1 MISLLQLQCLHVWR
15 IGLYWHVRAII
26 GEWWLVIS
34 ASISA
39 EKCFVQQQR
48 SSTASYSFVSLSH
61 DPSLLCDIYG
71 NSITNGAG
79 TRLHGKELNKRPI
92 AALDCLPRRPKFS
105 SSFPMYNIWAG
116 SARFVSPTGMLF
128 EMFDIFSRMLHWL
141 FDRAH
146 LSLSFVY
153 VSLLSTLSSSHYPY
167 WY

>member
-1 MISLLQLQCLHVWR
+1 MCVPSLVNDDWLFRLRSQPRNVSYSSNAVALHLILSFLFPMIPLFC
-15 IGLYWHVRAII
+15 
-26 GEWWLVIS
+26 VIS
-34 ASISA
+34 MAI
-39 EKCFVQQQR
+39 V
-48 SSTASYSFVSLSH
+48 Y
-61 DPSLLCDIYG
+61 
-71 NSITNGAG
+71 NTNGAG